1 MNVIGFYPSLLQTG
15 YAIVNV
21 EKQKVIAA
29 GVIKTE
35 SSMDINERIFEIF
48 SNSKDILNKYEIE
61 HSAFEESFYHKNVR
75 TSNLLSQVRTALII
89 SCMERDITISVFSPN
104 NIKKCITGRGHA
116 SKEQVLYMVKQIFNL
131 TENVPDDVSDALAI
145 AYTFI
150 MRS

>member
-1 MNVIGFYPSLLQTG
+1 VNVIGFDPSLSQTG
-15 YAIVNV
+15 YAIVNT
-21 EKQKVIAA
+21 EKQKIISA
-29 GVIKTE
+29 GVIKTKPPK
-35 SSMDINERIFEIF
+35 DLNERIFEIYK
-48 SNSKDILNKYEIE
+48 NSKEILGKYKIE

-75 TSNLLSQVRTALII
+75 TSNLMSQVRTALII
-89 SCMERDITISVFSPN
+89 SCMEQNMTVSLFSAN

-131 TENVPDDVSDALAI
+131 TEDVPDDVSDALAV